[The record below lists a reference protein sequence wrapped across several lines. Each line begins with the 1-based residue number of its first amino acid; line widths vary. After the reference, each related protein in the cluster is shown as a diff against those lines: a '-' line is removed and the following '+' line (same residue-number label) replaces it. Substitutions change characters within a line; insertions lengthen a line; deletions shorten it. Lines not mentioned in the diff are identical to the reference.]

1 MLQLITA
8 LLPTIGKVVEKA
20 IPDKDMAKRI
30 EADLQ
35 KELINNSN
43 SEFNA
48 AAKIVLAEAQGS
60 WLKGN
65 WRPLTMLVF
74 VGLICAHWLGF
85 TPDNLSE
92 AEVLELMDLVQIG
105 LGGYVLGRSAEKVSE
120 NLKLK

>member
-1 MLQLITA
+1 MIQLITA
-8 LLPTIGKVVEKA
+8 LIPALSKVIDKA
-20 IPDKDMAKRI
+20 VPDKDLAKKI
-30 EADLQ
+30 EAEVQ
-35 KELINNSN
+35 KELITNTHN
-43 SEFNA
+43 EFQA

-65 WRPLTMLVF
+65 WRPLTMLIF

-120 NLKLK
+120 NLNK

>member
-1 MLQLITA
+1 MIQLITA
-8 LLPTIGKVVEKA
+8 LIPALSKVIDKA
-20 IPDKDMAKRI
+20 VPDKDLAKKI
-30 EADLQ
+30 EAEVQ
-35 KELINNSN
+35 KELITNTHN
-43 SEFNA
+43 EFQA
-48 AAKIVLAEAQGS
+48 AAKIVLAEAQGG

-65 WRPLTMLVF
+65 WRPLTMLIF

-120 NLKLK
+120 NLKK

>member
-1 MLQLITA
+1 MLQLLGA
-8 LLPTIGKVVEKA
+8 LLPTVTKIVEKA
-20 IPDKDMAKRI
+20 VPDRDLAKKI
-30 EADLQ
+30 EADIQ
-35 KELINNSN
+35 KELLTNQQ

-48 AAKIVLAEAQGS
+48 AAKIILAEAQGS
-60 WLKGN
+60 WIKGN
-65 WRPLTMLVF
+65 WRPVTMLVF

-120 NLKLK
+120 NIKLK

>member
-1 MLQLITA
+1 MLQLLTA
-8 LLPTIGKVVEKA
+8 LLPTIAKTVDKAVE
-20 IPDKDMAKRI
+20 DKDLAKRI
-30 EADLQ
+30 EAEIQ
-35 KELINNSN
+35 KELIHNTQ

-60 WLKGN
+60 WIKGN
-65 WRPLTMLVF
+65 WRPVTMLVF

-92 AEVLELMDLVQIG
+92 AQVLELMDLVQIG

-120 NLKLK
+120 NLRKP

>member
-20 IPDKDMAKRI
+20 IPDKDLAKRI

-35 KELINNSN
+35 KELIHNNH

-65 WRPLTMLVF
+65 WRPLTMLIF

-92 AEVLELMDLVQIG
+92 AQVLELMDLVQIG

>member
-1 MLQLITA
+1 MLQLLSA
-8 LLPTIGKVVEKA
+8 LLPTIAKTVEKA
-20 IPDKDMAKRI
+20 VPDKDLAKRI
-30 EADLQ
+30 EADIQ
-35 KELINNSN
+35 KELIQNSQ

-60 WLKGN
+60 WIKGN
-65 WRPLTMLVF
+65 WRPVTMLVF

-120 NLKLK
+120 NMRK

>member
-1 MLQLITA
+1 MIQLLTA
-8 LLPTIGKVVEKA
+8 LLPTIAKTVDKAVE
-20 IPDKDMAKRI
+20 DKDLAKRI
-30 EADLQ
+30 EAEIQ
-35 KELINNSN
+35 KELIHNTQ

-60 WLKGN
+60 WIKGN
-65 WRPLTMLVF
+65 WRPVTMLVF

-120 NLKLK
+120 NIRKP

>member
-20 IPDKDMAKRI
+20 IPDKDLAKRI

-35 KELINNSN
+35 KELIHNNH

-48 AAKIVLAEAQGS
+48 AARIVLAEAQGS
-60 WLKGN
+60 WIKGN
-65 WRPLTMLVF
+65 WRPLTMLIF

-92 AEVLELMDLVQIG
+92 AQVLELMDLVQIG

>member
-1 MLQLITA
+1 MIQLLTA
-8 LLPTIGKVVEKA
+8 LLPTIAKTVDKAVE
-20 IPDKDMAKRI
+20 DKDLAKRI
-30 EADLQ
+30 EADIQ
-35 KELINNSN
+35 KELIHNTQ

-60 WLKGN
+60 WIKGN
-65 WRPLTMLVF
+65 WRPVTMLVF

-120 NLKLK
+120 NIRKP

>member
-1 MLQLITA
+1 MIQLITA
-8 LLPTIGKVVEKA
+8 LIPALSKVIDKA
-20 IPDKDMAKRI
+20 VPDKDLAKKI
-30 EADLQ
+30 EAEVQ
-35 KELINNSN
+35 KELITNTHN
-43 SEFNA
+43 EFQA

-65 WRPLTMLVF
+65 WRPLTMLIF

-120 NLKLK
+120 NLKK

>member
-20 IPDKDMAKRI
+20 IPDKDLAKRI

-35 KELINNSN
+35 KELIHNNH

-60 WLKGN
+60 WIKGN
-65 WRPLTMLVF
+65 WRPLTMLIF

-92 AEVLELMDLVQIG
+92 AQVLELMDLVQIG